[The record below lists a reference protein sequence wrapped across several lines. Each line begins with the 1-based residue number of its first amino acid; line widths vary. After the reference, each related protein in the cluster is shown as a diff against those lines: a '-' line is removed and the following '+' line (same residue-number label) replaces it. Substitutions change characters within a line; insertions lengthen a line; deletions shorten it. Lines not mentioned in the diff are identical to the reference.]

1 MIVKLLHSD
10 GLEEM
15 SIVEFQGEI
24 IGDSVGEMGT
34 LEVKGGKV
42 DMTLGQHTLV
52 GKVVDLKSP
61 FLVVEKVTNEQS
73 SVMSCCGVVKKK
85 ILFSNRPQ
93 PIRMVK
99 KK

>member
-1 MIVKLLHSD
+1 MKLQSSD

-34 LEVKGGKV
+34 LEVKGGRV
-42 DMTLGQHTLV
+42 DMTLRQHTLV
-52 GKVVDLKSP
+52 GKVVDLKNP
-61 FLVVEKVTNEQS
+61 FLVVEKLTKEGD

-85 ILFSNRPQ
+85 ILFSDRPQ